1 MKAHMSYHKGTSVC
15 PVVHHSTT
23 QGTEWA
29 LRPRS
34 VSYEWV
40 LEASKERGGIIPTIY
55 KTVS

>member
-1 MKAHMSYHKGTSVC
+1 MRYYEGTSVRL
-15 PVVHHSTT
+15 VDHHSIT

-40 LEASKERGGIIPTIY
+40 LEASNAKGRGGIIPTIH